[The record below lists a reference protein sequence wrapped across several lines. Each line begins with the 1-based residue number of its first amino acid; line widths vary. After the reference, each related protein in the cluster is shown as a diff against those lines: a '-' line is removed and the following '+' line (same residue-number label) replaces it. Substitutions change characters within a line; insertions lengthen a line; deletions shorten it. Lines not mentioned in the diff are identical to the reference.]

1 MTVFTPDWKL
11 TVGGVDY
18 TDITIADVQH
28 QAGRTDIYQQPLPS
42 YCQVTFIALNGQTL
56 DIDINDSFDLQVKD
70 SSAAYVSLF
79 GPV

>member
-18 TDITIADVQH
+18 TDIAISDVQH

-42 YCQVTFIALNGQTL
+42 YCQVTFVALSGQTL
-56 DIDINDSFDLQVKD
+56 PFAINDSFHYNLKI
-70 SSAAYVSLF
+70 
-79 GPV
+79 PVELM